1 MAFEKITEEDR
12 ADKGVTGLATTP
24 NLTPTKLQERFDSL
38 ANLAIEKFNKLIDSL
53 GKSSAAGNIG
63 TANGTVQSDLSSLFQ
78 KIEGALTRISTAEQN
93 IDDEQDALD
102 KLSSTYYSVDKVPYT
117 LLNLKGRVQQL
128 ETDGPVMRNDID
140 TNTSTLE
147 EQENRITN
155 LEVASGSGE
164 TSQGFLNL
172 VARVDQA
179 EEDISSVGNR
189 LDNTNEELN
198 ATKEDLNTVSSELMN
213 HIIHLVKIK
222 VSVASWSSDNKYT
235 DFPYKATITNSLI
248 ESEHV
253 ANVVFDVKQ
262 ATSGIFAPIN
272 YTDSGKMYIYAN
284 AIPDSEITIPAIY
297 LTRRCSY

>member
-78 KIEGALTRISTAEQN
+78 KIEGALNRISTAEQN
-93 IDDEQDALD
+93 IDAEQDSLG

-117 LLNLKGRVQQL
+117 LLNLKERVTQL
-128 ETDGPVMRNDID
+128 ETDCPTMRNDID
-140 TNTSTLE
+140 SNANDISE
-147 EQENRITN
+147 HENRITN

-172 VARVDQA
+172 VSRVDQA
-179 EEDISSVGNR
+179 EENISSVSNR
-189 LDNTNEELN
+189 LDDTN
-198 ATKEDLNTVSSELMN
+198 EDLNTVSAELMN
-213 HIIHLVKIK
+213 HIQYLLNVK
-222 VSVASWSSDNKYT
+222 VNTWTANTKYE
-235 DFPYKATITNSLI
+235 DYPYRATISNSVI
-248 ESEHV
+248 ESEHI
-253 ANVVFDVKQ
+253 ATVVFDVEQ
-262 ATSGIFAPIN
+262 ATSGLFAPVCE
-272 YTDSGKMYIYAN
+272 TDSGKLYIYAN
-284 AIPDSEITIPAIY
+284 ALPGSAITIPAIY
-297 LTRRCSY
+297 LIRRCAY